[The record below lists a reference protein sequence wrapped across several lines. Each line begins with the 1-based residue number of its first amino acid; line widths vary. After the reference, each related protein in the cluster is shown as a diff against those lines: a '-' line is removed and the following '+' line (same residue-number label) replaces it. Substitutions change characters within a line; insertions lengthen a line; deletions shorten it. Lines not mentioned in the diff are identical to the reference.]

1 MLSSEVED
9 VRDWATVT
17 EIERPGEAAGGVEA
31 PRGEESL
38 RDREMHRGEEEAP
51 RRPRALTIAGSDS
64 GGGAGIQ
71 ADLKTFGAFGVY
83 GASAITAITAQNT
96 LGVRAIHEVPPDV
109 VAAQIDAVLEDI
121 GADSV
126 KTGMLSSAPII
137 EAVADRLRAHSV
149 AALVVDPVM
158 VAKSGDALLRP
169 EAVQALMELIL
180 PLAAVVTPNAPEAT
194 VLSGIEVKDA
204 DSAREAA
211 RRIHALGPVVVIVKG
226 GHLDGESSDDLLF
239 DGRSFEVLS
248 GRRIETR
255 HTHGTGCTFSAAIA
269 ACLARGMS
277 PLEAAREARA
287 FLQGAIE
294 HAEPLGAG
302 HGPVN
307 HLWRTPYG

>member
-1 MLSSEVED
+1 MLSFEVED
-9 VRDWATVT
+9 ERDGSTVT
-17 EIERPGEAAGGVEA
+17 VNERPGDE
-31 PRGEESL
+31 
-38 RDREMHRGEEEAP
+38 P

-71 ADLKTFGAFGVY
+71 ADLKTFSAFGVY
-83 GASAITAITAQNT
+83 GTSAITAITAQNT

-121 GADSV
+121 GADAA

-137 EAVADRLRAHSV
+137 EAVADRLRAHSI

-169 EAVQALMELIL
+169 EAVQALLELIL
-180 PLAAVVTPNAPEAT
+180 PLAAVVTPNAPEAS
-194 VLSGIEVKDA
+194 VLSGIEVRDA
-204 DSAREAA
+204 QSAREAA
-211 RRIHALGPVVVIVKG
+211 RRIHDLGPSVVIVKG
-226 GHLDGESSDDLLF
+226 GHLDGERSDDLLF

-248 GRRIETR
+248 GRRIDTP

-269 ACLARGMS
+269 ACLARGMA

-294 HAEPLGAG
+294 HAEPLGGG

-307 HLWRTPYG
+307 HLWRTPYV

>member
-1 MLSSEVED
+1 
-9 VRDWATVT
+9 VT
-17 EIERPGEAAGGVEA
+17 QDERSGRARPGERPGES
-31 PRGEESL
+31 PRGERPGESPQ
-38 RDREMHRGEEEAP
+38 REAGPRGEAS

-83 GASAITAITAQNT
+83 GTSAITAVTAQNT
-96 LGVRAIHEVPPDV
+96 LGVRAIHEVPPEI

-121 GADSV
+121 GADAV
-126 KTGMLSSAPII
+126 KTGMLSSAAII

-158 VAKSGDALLRP
+158 VAKSGDALLHP
-169 EAVQALMELIL
+169 EAVQALLELIL
-180 PLAAVVTPNAPEAT
+180 PLAAVVTPNAPEAA
-194 VLSGIEVKDA
+194 VLSGIEVRNA
-204 DSAREAA
+204 ETAREAA
-211 RRIHALGPVVVIVKG
+211 RRIHALGPAMVIVKG
-226 GHLDGESSDDLLF
+226 GHLDGERSDDLVF

-248 GRRIETR
+248 GRRIDTP

-269 ACLARGMS
+269 AGLALG
-277 PLEAAREARA
+277 LEPAAAAREARA

-307 HLWRTPYG
+307 HFWRMSNA